1 MGWLLVLGLGIIWVA
16 LLFPFRH
23 WKPSPASSVEEFE
36 RKMNVLA
43 ETNGTA
49 SGRWVLMPR
58 KGERFMGTQERERAR
73 VRRRR
78 RKVLVFLVEATALTL
93 LIGMFPPLR
102 RMLVGSAVLGFF
114 LLAYIVLLIKL
125 RADEVARA
133 RRRRAR
139 ARAQGHRRAYEPRA
153 VPTVRMVPA
162 ARTAPAARLASSHA
176 GRSAPV
182 GEPYDAA
189 RSSSRSFVGG
199 GTNGNGHGLGN
210 GKRHAYARGAEDDDL
225 FESGVRILEDN
236 VHVTIRRADE
246 LDREVLEALAR

>member
-1 MGWLLVLGLGIIWVA
+1 MVLGLGIIWVA

-93 LIGMFPPLR
+93 LIGLFPPLR
-102 RMLVGSAVLGFF
+102 RMLIGSAILGFV
-114 LLAYIVLLIKL
+114 LLAYVGLLIKL

-139 ARAQGHRRAYEPRA
+139 AQAQGHRRAYGPRA
-153 VPTVRMVPA
+153 VPAVRVVPA
-162 ARTAPAARLASSHA
+162 TRLAPA
-176 GRSAPV
+176 GRRAYAHSGRAALV
-182 GEPYDAA
+182 GEPYDGAP
-189 RSSSRSFVGG
+189 RSSSRSFAGG
-199 GTNGNGHGLGN
+199 GGNGNGHG
-210 GKRHAYARGAEDDDL
+210 RSRPYPFVAEDEDL
-225 FESGVRILEDN
+225 SASGVRILEDN